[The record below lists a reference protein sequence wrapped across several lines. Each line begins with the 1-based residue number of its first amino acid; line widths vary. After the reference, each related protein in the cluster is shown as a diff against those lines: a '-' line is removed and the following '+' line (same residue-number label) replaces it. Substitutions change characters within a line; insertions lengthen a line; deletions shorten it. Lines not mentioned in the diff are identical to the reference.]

1 VKRVQNIE
9 LDTETTIPERFIS
22 GAIAG
27 FISQTAVYP
36 LDVCIFHSSFRNLL
50 FYF

>member
-1 VKRVQNIE
+1 LKKIQNKE
-9 LDTETTIPERFIS
+9 LNIETTIFERFIA

-36 LDVCIFHSSFRNLL
+36 LDVSIIVSIF
-50 FYF
+50 